1 VNVTGLAKAGEEAS
15 MGAKGTV
22 ALDTSHALDDV
33 RRLGSEATPQV
44 KLLLVDHAP
53 TRAGIRMA
61 LDGAAVICAE
71 CSEVE
76 RAIRAA
82 KAEQPDIALI
92 GREITGDWRAA
103 VRGVCR
109 AAPQCR
115 IIVLAQTSDIDDML
129 ESVRAGALGYVPG
142 ALTAESLRAVFRFAR
157 ANEALIPRTMVAEL
171 LTEVRGAPIAAS
183 GGLTGRE
190 AQVLSMVRRG
200 HSTASIAETLQI
212 APVTV
217 RRHISEL
224 VHKLGAE
231 SRADLVQRTS
241 R

>member
-1 VNVTGLAKAGEEAS
+1 
-15 MGAKGTV
+15 M
-22 ALDTSHALDDV
+22 
-33 RRLGSEATPQV
+33 
-44 KLLLVDHAP
+44 
-53 TRAGIRMA
+53 
-61 LDGAAVICAE
+61 
-71 CSEVE
+71 
-76 RAIRAA
+76 
-82 KAEQPDIALI
+82 
-92 GREITGDWRAA
+92 
-103 VRGVCR
+103 
-109 AAPQCR
+109 
-115 IIVLAQTSDIDDML
+115 IVLAETSDIDDML

-142 ALTAESLRAVFRFAR
+142 ALTAESLRAIFRFAR

-190 AQVLSMVRRG
+190 AQVLSMVQRG

-224 VHKLGAE
+224 VHKLGVE
-231 SRADLVQRTS
+231 SRADLLQRIS

>member
-1 VNVTGLAKAGEEAS
+1 
-15 MGAKGTV
+15 MGAGGTA
-22 ALDTSHALDDV
+22 ALGAAHMPDDAS
-33 RRLGSEATPQV
+33 RLGSEATPTL
-44 KLLLVDHAP
+44 KLLVVDHAP

-61 LDGAAVICAE
+61 LAGAALICAE
-71 CSEVE
+71 CSEVD

-82 KAEQPDIALI
+82 KSEQPDIALI

-109 AAPQCR
+109 AAPRCR
-115 IIVLAQTSDIDDML
+115 VVVLAENSDIDDML

-142 ALTAESLRAVFRFAR
+142 AMTADSLRAIFRFAT

-171 LTEVRGAPIAAS
+171 LTEVRGAPMTS
-183 GGLTGRE
+183 SGLTGRE
-190 AQVLSMVRRG
+190 AQVLSMVQRG
-200 HSTASIAETLQI
+200 HSTASIAERLQI

-224 VHKLGAE
+224 VHKLGVE
-231 SRADLVQRTS
+231 SRADLSQRTL

>member
-1 VNVTGLAKAGEEAS
+1 
-15 MGAKGTV
+15 MGARSTV
-22 ALDTSHALDDV
+22 ALGASHASDDV
-33 RRLGSEATPQV
+33 TRLDAEPASTV

-61 LDGAAVICAE
+61 LDGEALICAE
-71 CSEVE
+71 CHDVHE
-76 RAIRAA
+76 AIRAA
-82 KAEQPDIALI
+82 KSEQPDIAFI

-109 AAPQCR
+109 AAPDCR
-115 IIVLAQTSDIDDML
+115 IIVLAHTSDADDLL

-142 ALTAESLRAVFRFAR
+142 TLTADNLRAVLRFAR
-157 ANEALIPRTMVAEL
+157 ANEALIPRTMVGEL
-171 LTEVRGAPIAAS
+171 LTEIRGAPMSAS
-183 GGLTGRE
+183 GLTGRE

-200 HSTASIAETLQI
+200 HSTAWIAESLQI

-224 VHKLGAE
+224 VHKLGVE
-231 SRADLVQRTS
+231 SRSDLVEPS
-241 R
+241 A